1 MPIIFIIAFIV
12 AICSKPKKRKVTVY
26 KFPDYAKIQRERE
39 RQAEQA
45 RKEQER
51 QRKERERIEKQLD
64 RELQLYEKEL
74 IKEAAAKANQAK
86 AKQNAKL
93 AEQYTSYIISLK
105 LELNDSDIS
114 ITRYNQIQKEILRA
128 QEKVIKLL
136 NDADKAQ
143 YSYQAYE
150 TYINS

>member
-1 MPIIFIIAFIV
+1 MPIIIIIAFIV

-51 QRKERERIEKQLD
+51 IEKQRD
-64 RELQLYEKEL
+64 REIQLYEKEL

-93 AEQYTSYIISLK
+93 AEQFTSYIISLK